1 MRGCSISFLFSVT
14 CCLDFQNQSAVV
26 GLFVYCIVRLGCFML
41 FRCLVCFGTAVDGA
55 QVLPKGI
62 QFEFAQAIFVGASVV
77 LGCHHNHSIKRIA
90 FPIFCGSQ
98 FQGPSPRSGSIVE
111 MMNFDVRTLVI
122 YEEDTVGVGATSW
135 KTSGR
140 WERELRTKV
149 LKLWGFMDN
158 LFHVGEI
165 PN

>member
-1 MRGCSISFLFSVT
+1 
-14 CCLDFQNQSAVV
+14 
-26 GLFVYCIVRLGCFML
+26 
-41 FRCLVCFGTAVDGA
+41 
-55 QVLPKGI
+55 
-62 QFEFAQAIFVGASVV
+62 
-77 LGCHHNHSIKRIA
+77 
-90 FPIFCGSQ
+90 
-98 FQGPSPRSGSIVE
+98 